1 MLLNCVVLTR
11 KSARQDFVKHVVHAS
26 HMSRRLVK
34 QGIRITGGAT
44 GMDSTV
50 LVIAYFRGGGD
61 PDSYAS
67 VAEQGSKVRKWRPL
81 ATTPAACYEKRPS
94 CGSVT
99 HEKRESPVHVLE
111 DPPGG
116 KVPVSPSLEAHKRTS
131 APFSSPFRLGRVKST
146 PLPLDFLVTR
156 EFKVVRSPRGQDW
169 ASQRSK
175 HYGSTA
181 HR

>member
-1 MLLNCVVLTR
+1 MG
-11 KSARQDFVKHVVHAS
+11 
-26 HMSRRLVK
+26 

-99 HEKRESPVHVLE
+99 HEKRECPSKSCSMAGGAL
-111 DPPGG
+111 PPP
-116 KVPVSPSLEAHKRTS
+116 KVRLISLLLLLARLCL
-131 APFSSPFRLGRVKST
+131 FRLGLPYDGKSERLAIKYLICVVAY
-146 PLPLDFLVTR
+146 PSVLD
-156 EFKVVRSPRGQDW
+156 D
-169 ASQRSK
+169 
-175 HYGSTA
+175 
-181 HR
+181 